1 MSDITKN
8 EKVFELLEET
18 ETNWSAK
25 KIELI
30 GFNKDDRPM
39 ATDSFGIFKSS
50 NDQWLG
56 TVGKQYVAMQN
67 AELAEVIIG
76 LQDVFGGEV
85 RGGSMQ
91 DGKRIYY
98 QNTLPDEFIAR
109 DTLKRQITCLNS
121 HNGSS
126 SIGFGSTN
134 TVVSCSNTFYKAMK
148 DLSRF
153 RHTLNASDRLKA
165 AVIDYKKALM
175 CDEELMVDFKRM
187 SEVKLSPSIV
197 NTVIENLFKID
208 KRDSV
213 DFSTRKKNQILNFQK
228 ASEREISEKGE
239 NLWGLFNAVTYFT
252 NHMEVTSKTDEHV
265 MIGGGYKKNLMAY
278 CVLANYAE
286 DKKKLVHSLA

>member
-18 ETNWSAK
+18 ETNWTAN

-30 GFNKDDRPM
+30 GFNKDDGLLS
-39 ATDSFGIFKSS
+39 TDSFGIFKSS

-76 LQDVFGGEV
+76 LQDAFGGEV

-98 QNTLPDEFIAR
+98 QNTLPDEFIAK

-134 TVVSCSNTFYKAMK
+134 TVVSCSNTFHKAMK
-148 DLSRF
+148 DLSKF
-153 RHTLNASDRLKA
+153 RHTLNASDRLKE

-175 CDEELMVDFKRM
+175 CDEELMNDFKRM

-197 NTVIENLFKID
+197 DTVIENLFKID
-208 KRDSV
+208 KRDPT

-228 ASEREISEKGE
+228 AAEREISEKGE
-239 NLWGLFNAVTYFT
+239 NIWGLFNAVTYFT